1 MKVYRNLEAITS
13 KERLGRHLSL
23 TGIAIL
29 FTGMFASF
37 VPNIYPPDQP
47 APHALGQL
55 MQAYWPMVSLIALPA
70 GFACASF
77 GSYFIQRFARR
88 RWPNNKYI
96 ARPDEVVEQS
106 LKGFDDKYSLYV
118 YNLPANYVLV
128 GPCGVLSL
136 VPRSENGTIRV
147 RGDQFSEPMSFT
159 RILTIFAREGVR
171 SLKHELKEQRE
182 KMEELLTDAEATDG
196 TDEVIQT
203 FNDVP
208 VESAAVFLNGDV
220 DLTLENPTVS
230 ALRANQVK
238 EFVRSRAKT
247 VKLSTGK
254 IRALTDY
261 LNELS
266 Q

>member
-1 MKVYRNLEAITS
+1 MKVYRNLELITS
-13 KERLGRHLSL
+13 RERLGRRLSL

-29 FTGMFASF
+29 FAGMFASF
-37 VPNIYPPDQP
+37 VPNLYPPDQP
-47 APHALGQL
+47 APHALGQF
-55 MQAYWPMVSLIALPA
+55 MQTYWPMISLIALPA

-88 RWPNNKYI
+88 RWPKSKYI
-96 ARPDEVVEQS
+96 ARPDEVLERS
-106 LKGFDDKYSLYV
+106 LKGFDDKYSLYI
-118 YNLPANYVLV
+118 YSLPANYVLV

-136 VPRSENGTIRV
+136 IPRSENGTVRL
-147 RGDQFSEPMSFT
+147 RGDNFSEPLNFM

-171 SLKHELKEQRE
+171 SLKHELKEQRN
-182 KMEELLTDAEATDG
+182 KMEELLTDAEPSDG
-196 TDEVIQT
+196 AGEVIQT

-220 DLTLENPTVS
+220 DLELENPTVS

-247 VKLSTGK
+247 VKLQTDK
-254 IRALTDY
+254 IRALTEY
-261 LNELS
+261 LSELS